1 MVVLVGRAEQANIE
15 LHDVTLVIGSKFKNT
30 YDTLIKDWFW
40 SSRAFILIAIK
51 KTIFRG
57 LKINLKNVEKNK
69 IVKK

>member
-1 MVVLVGRAEQANIE
+1 MVVLVGRAEQANIK

-30 YDTLIKDWFW
+30 FDTLIKDWFW